1 MEMMLTFKL
10 DIRLVDAW
18 ESFQNL
24 IRFIR
29 KYEDV
34 TSKNMLRQM
43 KSTCSKSTIET
54 LKGSLKNIQNSKT
67 IKASE

>member
-43 KSTCSKSTIET
+43 KATILE
-54 LKGSLKNIQNSKT
+54 KRIGKKI
-67 IKASE
+67 I